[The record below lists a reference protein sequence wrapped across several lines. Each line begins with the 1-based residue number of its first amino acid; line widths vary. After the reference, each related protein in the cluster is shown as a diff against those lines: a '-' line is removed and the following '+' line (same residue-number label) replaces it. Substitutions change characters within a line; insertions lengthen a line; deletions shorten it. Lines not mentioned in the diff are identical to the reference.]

1 MIERLYVYMFIFHD
15 IKYNFLLLKVKGAP
29 QKWLSFLKFILE
41 SECAVV
47 SLESKLRASWQ
58 KTSTSR
64 GSTSSGGAEDR
75 CSGGYLFKRLQLLK
89 NYPISPITIGARR
102 VSKIRKF
109 CILELRRFL
118 HFYIFSTLQFFQL
131 FNIFSNTGFQPE
143 PSSDNQFLQYFQN
156 SSVIFTNCDQIQSR
170 SGLQKYLK
178 AVLPTLV
185 CR

>member
-1 MIERLYVYMFIFHD
+1 VIERLYVYMFIFHD

-118 HFYIFSTLQFFQL
+118 HFYLFYIFFQL
-131 FNIFSNTGFQPE
+131 CNFFNFSTFFQTLDFNLSQAVTINSCSIFKIHQWY
-143 PSSDNQFLQYFQN
+143 LQIVTKFSQEVDFK
-156 SSVIFTNCDQIQSR
+156 SI
-170 SGLQKYLK
+170 
-178 AVLPTLV
+178 
-185 CR
+185 